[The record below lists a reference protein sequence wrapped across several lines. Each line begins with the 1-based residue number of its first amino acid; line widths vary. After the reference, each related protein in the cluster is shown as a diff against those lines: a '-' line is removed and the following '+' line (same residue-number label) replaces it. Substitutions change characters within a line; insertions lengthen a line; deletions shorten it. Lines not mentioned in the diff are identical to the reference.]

1 MNSTQHQVP
10 TAGRTLAGLLVL
22 GALLLSP
29 AAFAG
34 STDLQDLA
42 KKPESYLGQDV
53 EITGVCVKHGRKGD
67 VLGYECTTEEGVYV
81 DARDVEPEA
90 AKKKLDAGCDG
101 DDCSVTIRFVPH
113 SYSTSSMVEPGKDVT
128 IFNAQKATVSS
139 GN

>member
-1 MNSTQHQVP
+1 MNSTLHQVP
-10 TAGRTLAGLLVL
+10 TAGRYLAGLLVL

-101 DDCSVTIRFVPH
+101 DDCSVTIRFTPH

-128 IFNAQKATVSS
+128 IFNAQKATVSF
-139 GN
+139 

>member
-1 MNSTQHQVP
+1 MNSTLHQVP

-101 DDCSVTIRFVPH
+101 DDCSVTIRFTPH
-113 SYSTSSMVEPGKDVT
+113 SFSTSSMVEPGKDIT
-128 IFNAQKATVSS
+128 IFNAAKATVSS

>member
-1 MNSTQHQVP
+1 
-10 TAGRTLAGLLVL
+10 
-22 GALLLSP
+22 LLLSP

-101 DDCSVTIRFVPH
+101 DDCSVTIRFTPH

-128 IFNAQKATVSS
+128 IFNAQKATVSF
-139 GN
+139 

>member
-1 MNSTQHQVP
+1 MNSTLHQVP
-10 TAGRTLAGLLVL
+10 TAGRYLAGLLVL

-101 DDCSVTIRFVPH
+101 DDCSVTIRFTPH
-113 SYSTSSMVEPGKDVT
+113 SFSTSSMVEPGKDVT